1 MIVAVEENEIN
12 IINTKSKPTLG
23 APPIMK
29 FILKFFLATACS
41 SLAISAAHAQARI
54 YAVSGTVTSINPKIQ
69 MTEVDTDDG
78 TTGHFRWIKTP
89 GPAVDFNKSVSAD
102 ATPAD
107 KFTIKGT
114 HAIVY
119 FFGEGDV
126 RTVVALR
133 DLGAAPVTITIGTV
147 VKFNRKERTLT
158 LKKTTG
164 EAAEF
169 HLDPK
174 TVVATPD
181 GVMEDLKFD
190 LNKGNSVRVT
200 SAQANGSD
208 TALLITPSM

>member
-1 MIVAVEENEIN
+1 MKCIQKSCLIAACLSLTVSVAD
-12 IINTKSKPTLG
+12 
-23 APPIMK
+23 
-29 FILKFFLATACS
+29 
-41 SLAISAAHAQARI
+41 AQARI

-89 GPAVDFNKSVSAD
+89 GPAIEFNKNVNAD

-107 KFTIKGT
+107 KFTTKGD

-133 DLGAAPVTITIGTV
+133 DLGTAPVVVTTGTV
-147 VKFNRKERTLT
+147 IKLNRKERLLT
-158 LKKTTG
+158 VKKASG
-164 EAAEF
+164 EQASF
-169 HLDPK
+169 HLDAK
-174 TVVATPD
+174 TVAATSD

-190 LNKGNSVRVT
+190 LNKGDSIRVT
-200 SAQANGSD
+200 SAPANGSD
-208 TALLITPSM
+208 TALLITPTM